1 MFDKD
6 RRVVE
11 ARVDRYSKA
20 RKEKHSIED
29 ETSELVRQVFLAEFI
44 NKGQPR
50 VSRDGGGPLDS
61 VEGRKEYGF
70 SSRRRGCGS
79 I

>member
-29 ETSELVRQVFLAEFI
+29 EDDFAFAE
-44 NKGQPR
+44 NC
-50 VSRDGGGPLDS
+50 V
-61 VEGRKEYGF
+61 
-70 SSRRRGCGS
+70 
-79 I
+79 

>member
-29 ETSELVRQVFLAEFI
+29 EDDDEDDFAFAE
-44 NKGQPR
+44 NC
-50 VSRDGGGPLDS
+50 V
-61 VEGRKEYGF
+61 
-70 SSRRRGCGS
+70 
-79 I
+79 